1 VVGKH
6 LNFQHNPKIPVCP
19 QYACVVNFAHFDQKF
34 PHATLKG
41 TFQDSDK
48 VDYSKD
54 GEYDV
59 TVSGTISIKGVEKE
73 VSEKGTIAVS
83 GDSLSLNSEFN
94 LTLADYGIAF
104 KKGKPAKNIAKSV
117 KITIDAKSLKAEE
130 SKGA

>member
-1 VVGKH
+1 M
-6 LNFQHNPKIPVCP
+6 
-19 QYACVVNFAHFDQKF
+19 
-34 PHATLKG
+34 
-41 TFQDSDK
+41 
-48 VDYSKD
+48 

-104 KKGKPAKNIAKSV
+104 KKGKPAKNIAKSL